1 MAMTIKVASKDVM
14 EVDGE
19 LYVAMTFDA
28 YDGDDKVYDAVFVE
42 TENLAEACAGITEY
56 GMLVFNTVNSADE
69 LESEVTIACSVGGS
83 LVEAD
88 TSLEVLLETAVGEE
102 VTDGTEAGGGSP

>member
-1 MAMTIKVASKDVM
+1 MSMTIKVIGKDVM
-14 EVDGE
+14 DVDGE
-19 LYVAMTFDA
+19 QYVAMAFA
-28 YDGDDKVYDAVFVE
+28 PYDGDDKVNDAIFVE

-69 LESEVTIACSVGGS
+69 MESEVTIACQVGGS
-83 LVEAD
+83 LLEAD

-102 VTDGTEAGGGSP
+102 VTDGTEAGGGTP